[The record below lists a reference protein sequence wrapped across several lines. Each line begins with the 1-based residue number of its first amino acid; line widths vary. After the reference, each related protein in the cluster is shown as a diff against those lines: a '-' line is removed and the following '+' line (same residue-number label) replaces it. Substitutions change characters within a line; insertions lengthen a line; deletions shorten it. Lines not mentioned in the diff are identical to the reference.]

1 VIPAVVAVVVAVVV
15 AIALVAV
22 ILARRSSRRVQPVER
37 TSWTGRA
44 GEGFE
49 GLSEAARCD
58 MIFAIGELSGA
69 DRTAMLQEALDD
81 PSEAVALAAANALT
95 VRGEDAVVQTY
106 FATRPGARSERI
118 ARDLSLLTGATAS
131 F

>member
-1 VIPAVVAVVVAVVV
+1 MIPAVVAVVV

-22 ILARRSSRRVQPVER
+22 ILASRSSRRVPVEP
-37 TSWTGRA
+37 TSWTGQA

-58 MIFAIGELSGA
+58 MIFAIAELPGA
-69 DRTAMLQEALDD
+69 DRTAMLREALDD
-81 PSEAVALAAANALT
+81 PSEAVVLAAANALT
-95 VRGEDAVVQTY
+95 ARGEDAVVQTY
-106 FATRPGARSERI
+106 FAARPGARSERI